1 MLIESTGTQE
11 VNEANNWVT
20 LEPWTLHYKHNK
32 SSTCHGGCHIMSH
45 SQWWLLTNDT
55 IMFLVIIMP
64 CHAMQCCAVCQ
75 SSLWHVYVI
84 LWLRGLAYHV
94 LFSMFVQ
101 HFIMIILPYI
111 IWLCYL
117 YHILYDNVMS
127 SVILR
132 LCSMLIICHCNKY
145 TERFSWSTMVTM
157 VTMILLWMLTTWT
170 PEINMSIMSCLC
182 LCWCL
187 C

>member
-1 MLIESTGTQE
+1 MPWGMPYYVSFPMMV
-11 VNEANNWVT
+11 VN
-20 LEPWTLHYKHNK
+20 
-32 SSTCHGGCHIMSH
+32 
-45 SQWWLLTNDT
+45 WWYDNV
-55 IMFLVIIMP
+55 FGNYHAMP
-64 CHAMQCCAVCQ
+64 CSAVQ
-75 SSLWHVYVI
+75 SVSLSSLWHVYVI

-132 LCSMLIICHCNKY
+132 LCSMLIICYCNKY